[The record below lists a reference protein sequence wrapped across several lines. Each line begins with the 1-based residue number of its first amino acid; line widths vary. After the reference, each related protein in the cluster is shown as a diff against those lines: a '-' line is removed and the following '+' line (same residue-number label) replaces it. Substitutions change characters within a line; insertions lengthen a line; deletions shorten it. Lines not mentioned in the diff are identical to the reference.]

1 MAVMIESLGRL
12 QFRVPS
18 SKGGEGYIVDLE
30 ENGKNGLCH
39 CWDFIS
45 RRQPLYDEQKAVV
58 PYGKPKATQ
67 CKHLHAVLLHLGAQ
81 VVEQARNQMSPHE

>member
-1 MAVMIESLGRL
+1 
-12 QFRVPS
+12 
-18 SKGGEGYIVDLE
+18 
-30 ENGKNGLCH
+30 LCH

>member
-1 MAVMIESLGRL
+1 MIEAIGRL

-18 SKGGEGYIVDLE
+18 SKGGDGYIVDFE
-30 ENGKNGLCH
+30 ENEGNGLCS

-45 RRQPLYDEQKAVV
+45 RRQANYDELKAVM
-58 PYGKPKATQ
+58 PYGSDKATQ
-67 CKHLHAVLLHLGAQ
+67 CKHIHAVLLHLGGQ